1 MTMKLRH
8 EIKYFISYGEYLV
21 LRDKLM
27 AAMPMDEHS
36 IRQTR
41 GYHIR
46 SLYFDDINNS
56 AMWEK
61 MDGVQD
67 RQKYRIRIYN
77 LQDSPIHLENKMKF
91 TQMTAKTSCTL
102 SRELT
107 EDILK
112 GDWTRIPLGENP
124 VLDGFYA
131 QTRAKLLRP
140 VVLVDYFREAY
151 IYPVGNVR
159 ITFDR
164 DLHTGLFSHDL
175 FSGRS
180 APVPVLD
187 PGMMIL
193 EVKYDDILPPHIQG
207 ILNTTNGQRSA
218 ISKYSL
224 CRRFH

>member
-1 MTMKLRH
+1 MQLRH

-27 AAMPMDEHS
+27 AAMPMDDHA
-36 IRQTR
+36 IRNLR

-91 TQMTAKTSCTL
+91 TQMTAKASCTL
-102 SRELT
+102 TRELT
-107 EDILK
+107 EDILA

-131 QTRAKLLRP
+131 QMRAKVLRP
-140 VVLVDYFREAY
+140 VVIVDYFREAY
-151 IYPVGNVR
+151 VYPVGNVR
-159 ITFDR
+159 ITFDK
-164 DLHTGLFSHDL
+164 DLHTGVFSHDL

-180 APVPVLD
+180 APVPVLE
-187 PGMMIL
+187 PGQMIL
-193 EVKYDDILPPHIQG
+193 EVKYDNVLPPHIQG
-207 ILNTTNGQRSA
+207 IINTCNGQRSA

>member
-1 MTMKLRH
+1 MKLRH
-8 EIKYFISYGEYLV
+8 EIKYFITYGEYLV
-21 LRDKLM
+21 LRDKLF
-27 AAMPMDEHS
+27 AAIPTDRNALPDM
-36 IRQTR
+36 R

-61 MDGVQD
+61 QDGVQN

-77 LQDSPIHLENKMKF
+77 LSDKVIHLENKMKF
-91 TQMTAKTSCTL
+91 SQMTAKASCTL

-107 EDILK
+107 DDILA

-131 QTRAKLLRP
+131 HMRAHVLRP
-140 VVLVDYFREAY
+140 VVIVDYFREAY
-151 IYPVGNVR
+151 TYPVGNVR
-159 ITFDR
+159 ITFDKE
-164 DLHTGLFSHDL
+164 LHTGNFSHDL
-175 FSGRS
+175 FSGKA

-193 EVKYDDILPPHIQG
+193 EVKYDDILPSHIQG
-207 ILNTTNGQRSA
+207 ILNTANAQRSA
-218 ISKYSL
+218 ISKYGL